1 MGLGGTGTTNQ
12 GCQLTRG
19 RGVGSGVGMV
29 EGSQSDALRVNIL
42 EELPRGKLKF
52 WFPEVARN
60 AYQVIL

>member
-1 MGLGGTGTTNQ
+1 MVGGG
-12 GCQLTRG
+12 
-19 RGVGSGVGMV
+19 
-29 EGSQSDALRVNIL
+29 ESDGLRVNIL